1 MSINKRSDLKTESI
15 NKNSINIDSMSTY
28 DILQT
33 INNEDIKIPKIV
45 GGSLDKIEVLVDICV
60 KAIKN
65 GKRIFMLAQEHLEGW
80 EFLMLLKC
88 LLLLKYQI
96 IYSPE

>member
-33 INNEDIKIPKIV
+33 INKEDIKIPKIV
-45 GGSLDKIEVLVDICV
+45 TERIIIEIVLIT
-60 KAIKN
+60 
-65 GKRIFMLAQEHLEGW
+65 
-80 EFLMLLKC
+80 
-88 LLLLKYQI
+88 
-96 IYSPE
+96 

>member
-1 MSINKRSDLKTESI
+1 MPINKRSDLKTESI

-65 GKRIFMLAQEHLEGW
+65 GKRIFLCWFRNIWQVG
-80 EFLMLLKC
+80 
-88 LLLLKYQI
+88 
-96 IYSPE
+96 SS

>member
-33 INNEDIKIPKIV
+33 INNEDNF
-45 GGSLDKIEVLVDICV
+45 SNQDW
-60 KAIKN
+60 KN
-65 GKRIFMLAQEHLEGW
+65 LYNTQQKKRGA
-80 EFLMLLKC
+80 
-88 LLLLKYQI
+88 
-96 IYSPE
+96 